1 MNEKKEKTNF
11 TNEQLTQEA
20 FLSINE
26 TAMKPFDELTF
37 SDSFLFGEVMMD
49 ETTCKNV
56 LEIILGI
63 EIEKVV
69 LVEKEKQAN
78 NTPEFKSIRMDIYV
92 KDLENTIY
100 NVEMQV
106 KNKNDTPKR
115 SRYYQGLLDTNI
127 LPSGSKSYNVLNK
140 SFVIFICHFDPFNA
154 GKCCYTFE
162 ERCLEDLSIPL
173 GDETQKIFLNTAGK
187 NRNEIP
193 LELAEFLDYLKNPK
207 IKLQNKKILEL
218 DNRVKQ
224 IKIDAK
230 VRSRYM
236 TLKEWLD
243 DMCEEEKEFARAR
256 GLAEGRAEGITLGRA
271 EGITLGRTEGIT
283 LGRTEGRAEGIAL
296 GRTEGIAAGRTIGE
310 TKGKVELIRRIYLK
324 GYDVETTAD
333 LLEQEVSYVADIYT
347 LLKKYPTSSDEE
359 IATIY
364 LENKEI
370 TKE

>member
-69 LVEKEKQAN
+69 VVEKEKQAN

-236 TLKEWLD
+236 TLKEWVD

-271 EGITLGRTEGIT
+271 EGIT
-283 LGRTEGRAEGIAL
+283 L